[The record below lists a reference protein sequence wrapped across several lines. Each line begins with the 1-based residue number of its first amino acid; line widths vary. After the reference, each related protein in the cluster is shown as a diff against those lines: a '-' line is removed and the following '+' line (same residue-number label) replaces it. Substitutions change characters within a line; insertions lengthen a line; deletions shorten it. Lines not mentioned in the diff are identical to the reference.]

1 MLRKKTHCNKKTAKT
16 GCYHIL
22 EVLSKGAF
30 GTVYKAK
37 DEKTGT
43 FVAIKVLDGDKRKKA
58 YIGSQKRKKLRN
70 HPNLVAI
77 LDDGVID
84 DTPYIIMEFV
94 PDAVTLSNVL
104 TKLPNHKMALNLS
117 IYIILQIS
125 DALLSLHQQGFIH
138 TDVSPSNI
146 LIVPTDARILLI
158 DYADAFPVKS
168 IIRPE
173 RGTLP
178 YVAPEMVLRYRIQP
192 NADIFSLGVIFY
204 QVLTGRLPFDVAP
217 LDYRP
222 PTPPHK
228 LDSSIPLKIDSIIL
242 KAIEINPDRR
252 YRNIQEFR
260 ADLTKAAQQAS
271 LSLKKEEA
279 EVLLKKILSR
289 DFRSLKDF
297 GGLRNLP

>member
-1 MLRKKTHCNKKTAKT
+1 MLRKKTHCNKKIAKT
-16 GCYHIL
+16 RRYHIL

-37 DEKTGT
+37 DGKTGT
-43 FVAIKVLDGDKRKKA
+43 FVAIKVSDGDKRKKA
-58 YIGSQKRKKLRN
+58 YIELKN

-77 LDDGVID
+77 LDDGIID
-84 DTPYIIMEFV
+84 DTPYIVTEFV

-104 TKLPNHKMALNLS
+104 AKLPNHKMVLNLS

-138 TDVSPSNI
+138 TDLSPSNI
-146 LIVPTDARILLI
+146 LIVPRDAKILLI
-158 DYADAFPVKS
+158 DYTDAFPVES
-168 IIRPE
+168 VIRPE
-173 RGTLP
+173 KGTLP
-178 YVAPEMVLRYRIQP
+178 YAAPEMVLKYRIQP

-204 QVLTGRLPFDVAP
+204 QVLTGKLPFDVVP
-217 LDYRP
+217 LDYCP

-228 LDSSIPLKIDSIIL
+228 LDSFIPLKIDSIIL

-252 YRNIQEFR
+252 YQNIQEFR

-271 LSLKKEEA
+271 LLLKKEEA
-279 EVLLKKILSR
+279 EDLLK
-289 DFRSLKDF
+289 
-297 GGLRNLP
+297 NLQL